1 MAYHGQTERK
11 NVSSPPLAV
20 RSGFPANYAE
30 AACEPT
36 HEKGAASRGPQLTK
50 RANPGEAV
58 EFALTLMRFKQTR
71 RRWCMGPFG

>member
-11 NVSSPPLAV
+11 NVSSSPLAV

-30 AACEPT
+30 VACEPT
-36 HEKGAASRGPQLTK
+36 HEKGAARRGPQLTK